1 MSVAVPSVVP
11 LSFVSIHQY
20 KSSMAAKVTIKQI
33 LLSNQN
39 WWNFYEKN
47 KDHLRPAIVTSVVK
61 LLSCKHIIRG
71 CRFYYC
77 SNPNCS
83 HRKHIHYTC
92 KCKLC
97 SSCGKKA
104 TELWIQKQNEILPAT
119 SWQHI
124 TFTMPSELWD
134 FFWWNRSL
142 LNQIAKIAA
151 RCIMNIAAKK
161 GVLPGIFIAI
171 HTFGRDLK
179 RNVHIHLSTTLGG
192 LFLDGT
198 QWKKLFFH
206 QATLMKTWRYEIIQL
221 FRQNASK
228 LVIPPAVKKSLSHA
242 FTFNQFLN
250 QLYQKIWIVHC
261 SKPSND
267 PKQNIDYLGRYVK
280 RPAIAESKLRHYDG
294 HSVTFSYLDHNT
306 KTYRKYQLTAEEFIG
321 RLIQH
326 IPDVGFRMI
335 RYYGFLANRV
345 RGKLLPLVYKLLN
358 QDNRKITAPATF
370 ETLMQKNFNINPFI
384 CILCGQRLIFNSA
397 FFGNSGVQ
405 QLLMAHKE
413 LAHFQKI

>member
-1 MSVAVPSVVP
+1 MK
-11 LSFVSIHQY
+11 IRY
-20 KSSMAAKVTIKQI
+20 TIKQL
-33 LLSNQN
+33 LLSDQN
-39 WWNFYEKN
+39 WWNFFEKY
-47 KDHLRPAIVTSVVK
+47 KEHLRPSIVTCVAK

-71 CRFYYC
+71 SRTYHC
-77 SNPNCS
+77 SNSTCS
-83 HRKHIHYTC
+83 HVKHIHFTC

-104 TELWIQKQNEILPAT
+104 TELWIQRQNEILPVT
-119 SWQHI
+119 PWQHI

-134 FFWWNRSL
+134 FFWYNRAL
-142 LNQIAKIAA
+142 LNQITKIAA
-151 RCIMNIAAKK
+151 KCIMDIAAKK
-161 GVLPGIFIAI
+161 GVLPGIFIAL

-206 QATLMKTWRYEIIQL
+206 QTTLMKTWRYEIIRL
-221 FRQNASK
+221 FRKNASQ
-228 LVIPPAVKKSLSHA
+228 LVIPPAVQKSLSHT
-242 FTFNQFLN
+242 FTLNQFLN

-261 SKPSND
+261 SKPSDNQ
-267 PKQNIDYLGRYVK
+267 KQNVDYLGRYVK
-280 RPAIAESKLRHYDG
+280 RPAIAESKLKHYDG
-294 HSVTFSYLDHNT
+294 HSVTFSYLDHTTN
-306 KTYRKYQLTAEEFIG
+306 TYRKYKLTAEEFIG
-321 RLIQH
+321 RLVQH

-358 QDNRKITAPATF
+358 QDIPKITTPLTF
-370 ETLMQKNFNINPFI
+370 EALMQKNFNLNPFT
-384 CILCGQRLIFNSA
+384 CILCGQRLIFIAAS
-397 FFGNSGVQ
+397 FGTSGVQ